1 MNEKKISALILFIGW
16 ITCLCLFIIGDQILK
31 NFSLIM
37 FTGLVIYYTVDA
49 YRKSEHIKRIETL
62 NKQISYINNLTEV
75 LRGTTKLEEVLTL
88 ILRNLIDGLKFNR
101 ALIFIVT
108 SDHKQMI
115 KYCAGYT
122 KEGKITGFTYTTVL
136 DKEKSILARSI
147 IEKQAYIITDAPNN
161 YYCEQSLVTSL
172 NLKEFGLVPII
183 VKNDCVG
190 VILVDNYKD
199 NTKIEEDTMEAL
211 KVYAN
216 QSGLAIEDAKM
227 HEKIENLAIKD
238 GLTDIYNHRYFQE
251 TLIKEFEKSVKDNS
265 NLSLI
270 FIDIDN
276 FKQYNDTYG
285 HAEGD
290 RLLQNITKLINN
302 NLDEIATFAR
312 YGGEEFVILLPGI
325 NKKEAFITAEKI
337 RKLVEEHTF
346 SSADNTINQKITIS
360 LGVSNYPEDVKRPE
374 SLTDIADKGLYL
386 AKKSG
391 KNKVCIYT

>member
-1 MNEKKISALILFIGW
+1 
-16 ITCLCLFIIGDQILK
+16 
-31 NFSLIM
+31 
-37 FTGLVIYYTVDA
+37 
-49 YRKSEHIKRIETL
+49 
-62 NKQISYINNLTEV
+62 
-75 LRGTTKLEEVLTL
+75 
-88 ILRNLIDGLKFNR
+88 
-101 ALIFIVT
+101 
-108 SDHKQMI
+108 
-115 KYCAGYT
+115 
-122 KEGKITGFTYTTVL
+122 
-136 DKEKSILARSI
+136 
-147 IEKQAYIITDAPNN
+147 
-161 YYCEQSLVTSL
+161 
-172 NLKEFGLVPII
+172 
-183 VKNDCVG
+183 
-190 VILVDNYKD
+190 
-199 NTKIEEDTMEAL
+199 
-211 KVYAN
+211 
-216 QSGLAIEDAKM
+216 M

-251 TLIKEFEKSVKDNS
+251 TLIKEFEKSVRDNS